1 MLSSLQHVFLL
12 QDLSQ
17 EDFDQILPLVKTRT
31 YKKNQIL
38 IHEDDDSSDI
48 YILREGLVKVY
59 RLYHDKEIILNFQF
73 PGDIIGEM
81 ETIATYP
88 RRVATVETMET
99 SHFWIMNRSDFIS
112 IMERHPSVLKRAYNR
127 LLDHLSN
134 MNNKVRYL
142 SYLDVRLKL
151 ANLLLDLY
159 YNLGKPAESAYKID
173 CKVTHHLLAN
183 MIGVTRESISKVMRE
198 LQDEGVLMMNQKYIY
213 ITDLEKLQSMCDDM
227 DDSPAYRKWRSQDI
241 SQP

>member
-17 EDFDQILPLVKTRT
+17 EDCDHILPLLKTRT
-31 YKKNQIL
+31 YKKNQVL
-38 IHEDDDSSDI
+38 IHEDDESSDI
-48 YILREGLVKVY
+48 YILREGLAKVC
-59 RLYHDKEIILNFQF
+59 RLYHDKEMILNFQF

-88 RRVATVETMET
+88 RRVANVETMET
-99 SHFWIMNRSDFIS
+99 SHFWVMNRSDFIT
-112 IMERHPSVLKRAYNR
+112 IMDRHPSVLKRAYNR

-134 MNNKVRYL
+134 MNNKVGYL

-159 YNLGKPAESAYKID
+159 CNLGKPAEFAYKID
-173 CKVTHHLLAN
+173 CRVTHHLLAN
-183 MIGVTRESISKVMRE
+183 MIGVTRESISKVMRK
-198 LQDEGVLMMNQKYIY
+198 LQEEGVLMMNQKYIY

-241 SQP
+241 SRP

>member
-1 MLSSLQHVFLL
+1 M
-12 QDLSQ
+12 
-17 EDFDQILPLVKTRT
+17 
-31 YKKNQIL
+31 
-38 IHEDDDSSDI
+38 
-48 YILREGLVKVY
+48 
-59 RLYHDKEIILNFQF
+59 NFQF

-198 LQDEGVLMMNQKYIY
+198 LQEEGVLMMNQKYIY